1 MRQFQKRRGR
11 TAPSGFSVDLNMAYR
26 MDIKTV
32 FDREGV
38 ADMGQPLILFVLEIS
53 ATTEP

>member
-1 MRQFQKRRGR
+1 
-11 TAPSGFSVDLNMAYR
+11 MAYR